1 MAKGTK
7 THKGVSKRVWVTG
20 SGKVM
25 RRSAFQ
31 KKHHSVKSSSHLRR
45 INSVKPL
52 EGADAKNVLKL
63 LRGYDPS

>member
-25 RRSAFQ
+25 HRSAFQ
-31 KKHHSVKSSSHLRR
+31 KKHHSVKTSSHLRR
-45 INSVKPL
+45 IGGTKEL
-52 EGADAKNVLKL
+52 EGADARNVLQL
-63 LRGYDPS
+63 LRGYKPS